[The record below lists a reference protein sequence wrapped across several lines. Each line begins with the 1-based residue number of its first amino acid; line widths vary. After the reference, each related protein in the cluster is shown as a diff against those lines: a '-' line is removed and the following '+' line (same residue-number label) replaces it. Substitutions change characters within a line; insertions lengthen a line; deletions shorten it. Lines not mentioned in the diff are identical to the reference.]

1 MELFYIKLTTG
12 EELISKVDFVEVEYN
27 DEIETEIYLEDPIY
41 AKLFQDPSSGILKI
55 GFFPWLDSSII
66 STNRVPLNQESIIFM
81 TSDITDKIKNVYY
94 TQIESYKAFMERN
107 TSGIEEYYEE
117 DEDENIDNRTIH

>member
-1 MELFYIKLTTG
+1 MELFYIKLITG

-41 AKLFQDPSSGILKI
+41 TKLFQDPSSGMLKI
-55 GFFPWLDSSII
+55 GFFPWLDSSIL
-66 STNRVPLNQESIIFM
+66 STNRISLNQESIVFM

-94 TQIESYKAFMERN
+94 TQIESYKAFMEKN
-107 TSGIEEYYEE
+107 TSGMEEYEE
-117 DEDENIDNRTIH
+117 DEDENIVNRTIH